1 MVRSRWRLP
10 LTVGVLIVCATLP
23 WRIRVSHAAERP
35 AKAAVIVRDAE
46 IAPLV
51 FAADEIRVALEEKGF
66 SAVEK
71 SPGDSSTARVPVRI
85 VLAVAD
91 TDLLRG
97 ETGQERI
104 APVGTLKPQG
114 YAIRR
119 SMAPGRL
126 TLWAVGA
133 DASGGMYA
141 GLDLAEQIRL
151 GKRLDEIEET
161 TQAPHIGRRGI
172 KFNVPL
178 DARTPSYDD
187 SGDAAQSNYVQ
198 MWDFSFWQ
206 KFLDHMARHRYNTL
220 TLWNPHPFPSLVKL
234 PDYPDVA
241 LDDVCVS
248 ELAPTHDGIWARP
261 MFARREV
268 TEKLRVVRRMPIDEK
283 IAFWRR
289 VMQHAVDRGI
299 DVYLITWNVIV
310 NGAEGKYG
318 ITAEQDN
325 PKTIAYLRQCVREC
339 ILTYPLLAGIGVTA
353 GENMK
358 PRSDE
363 FSKEK
368 WLWNTY
374 GRGVLDA
381 KGEQPDRHVRFLH
394 RVWQT
399 GVSEV
404 WDEFGSKYPDAFELG
419 FKYARA
425 HMYSAAD
432 PPFSDELCREMEPFG
447 LKCWW
452 NLRNDD
458 VFNFRW
464 GDPDY
469 VREFLGN
476 LPPDPLTAGY
486 HMGSDGYVW
495 GVEFTSLEPESPR
508 ALEIEKHW
516 YNFMLWGRLGYD
528 PTLDRPFFERVLAAR
543 FPEVPSDK
551 LYDAWQAAS
560 KIVPLVNRFHWRNW
574 DFMWAVEG
582 CMDQRKGFHT
592 VDDFINTPPMEQSGI
607 VAVPDYVEAR
617 LAGDE
622 TEGTTPMEVAERLHE
637 HAGEALTGVAAL
649 RCDAPAISK
658 QLRFTLGDI
667 EAMAHLGNYYGAK
680 ILGAVELHAF
690 RRSKD
695 ERHHQAAVRHLQEA
709 VGHWQRYAEVA
720 GGMYRPQLLART
732 RRLDWREALDD
743 VKRDVEIAR
752 GASVE

>member
-10 LTVGVLIVCATLP
+10 LTIGALIVAATLP
-23 WRIRVSHAAERP
+23 WQIRVSHAAERP
-35 AKAAVIVRDAE
+35 ARAAVIVCDAE
-46 IAPLV
+46 IAPLG
-51 FAADEIRVALEEKGF
+51 FAADEIRVALGEKGF

-71 SPGDSSTARVPVRI
+71 SPGDSSTARAPVRI
-85 VLAVAD
+85 VLTVAD
-91 TDLLRG
+91 TDPLRR
-97 ETGQERI
+97 EMRQERI
-104 APVGTLKPQG
+104 APVGTIEPQG
-114 YAIRR
+114 YAIRK
-119 SMAPGRL
+119 SQVPGRL

-151 GKRLDEIEET
+151 GQRLDEIGET
-161 TQAPHIGRRGI
+161 TRGPHIGRRGI

-187 SGDAAQSNYVQ
+187 SGDAAQSNYVH

-268 TEKLRVVRRMPIDEK
+268 TEKLRVVRKMPIDEK

-289 VMQHAVDRGI
+289 VMQHAADRGI

-339 ILTYPLLAGIGVTA
+339 ILTYPLLDGIGVTA

-358 PRSDE
+358 PRTDE

-368 WLWNTY
+368 WLWSTY
-374 GRGVLDA
+374 GQGVLDA
-381 KGEQPDRHVRFLH
+381 KREQPDRHVRFLH

-399 GVSEV
+399 GVGEV
-404 WDEFGSKYPDAFELG
+404 WDEFGSKYPGTFELG

-425 HMYSAAD
+425 HMYSATD
-432 PPFSDELCREMEPFG
+432 PPFCDELCREMEPFG

-476 LPPDPLTAGY
+476 LPPDHLTAGY

-582 CMDQRKGFHT
+582 CVDQRQGFHT

-607 VAVPDYVEAR
+607 VAVPDYVEAQLTGNR
-617 LAGDE
+617 PQ
-622 TEGTTPMEVAERLHE
+622 GTTPMEVAERLHGY
-637 HAGEALTGVAAL
+637 AAEALAGVAAL
-649 RCDAPAISK
+649 RRDAPTMSK
-658 QLRFTLGDI
+658 QLGFTLGDV

-680 ILGAVELHAF
+680 ILGAVELQTF
-690 RRSKD
+690 RRSK
-695 ERHHQAAVRHLQEA
+695 EARHKQAAIRHLQQALE
-709 VGHWQRYAEVA
+709 HWRNYAEVA

-732 RRLDWREALDD
+732 RLLDWRRALDD

-752 GASVE
+752 AAGVE